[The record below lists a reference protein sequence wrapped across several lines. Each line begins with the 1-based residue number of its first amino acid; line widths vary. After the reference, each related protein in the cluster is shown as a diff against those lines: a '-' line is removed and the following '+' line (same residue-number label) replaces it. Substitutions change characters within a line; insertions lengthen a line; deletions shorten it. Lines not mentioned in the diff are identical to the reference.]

1 MSLKPWREIAIPH
14 KVVREGHFQQSEFA
28 ADLSMVHAGTASE
41 EYLNAELFYQ
51 RTYITEGMGLLLQ
64 SVVKRLAGQGGDPVI
79 QLQTAF
85 GGGKTHTMLAV
96 YHLAEGKVPASQL
109 LGVRDIM
116 DKAGVLS
123 LQPARIAVLDGIKLS
138 PSQAQQH
145 GNIAAHTMWGELAWQ
160 LGGDAGYA
168 TVREADQAGTSP
180 GKEVLAQ
187 LLSQNAPCV
196 VLMDELVAFLRQF
209 ESGKSYKAGTFDSNL
224 SFIQA
229 LTEAVKAVPNA
240 IVLASLPDS
249 HNAGGEQGQKA
260 LRELESYFGRLQAIW
275 KPVATEEA
283 FEIVRRRL
291 FEAIND
297 QLAAEQVCRAFQ
309 SVYEQN
315 RNDFPQETQASA
327 YHRLMMAA
335 YPIHPEVF
343 ARLYEDWSSLENFQR
358 TRGVLK
364 LMAKVIHSLWM
375 EGNTDLMVMPGSLP
389 LDSHDVSSE
398 LISYLS
404 QGWNPVFSKDIDGK
418 TAEST
423 MLDANRPMFGK
434 VQAARRSARTI
445 MLGSAPSSS
454 NKLAQGLELNHVLLG
469 VVQPE
474 QSLGVYKDALR
485 ALQDKLSYLSVANNR
500 FWFDTRP
507 NLRREMEERK
517 RRFEDREHVTPEI
530 QNRIY
535 KAFASGIFTVHPFND
550 SKDVMDDWGLKLV
563 VLPPDA
569 GYTKSGQ
576 NPAHERALD
585 ILKNRGD
592 QPRQKQNRLL
602 FLAPDYDNVSRL
614 KEMVRTWL
622 AWRSIV
628 NETKTLNL
636 DQHQATQ
643 AQDSLAQSE
652 KALKQMVRETFKWLL
667 APVQEVRQGKVQ
679 NEISW
684 EAFTVNAGATNLT
697 QEVERILTENEL
709 VISKWAQVHLHRMLT
724 SWFWKDGA
732 SDVLAMD
739 VWQKSCCYL
748 FLPRLKDDQVL
759 SSAIAAGVESKEFFA
774 FAQAKEDSKYTGFVF
789 GKRTA
794 PYVDTSSVL
803 IEPTAAAAYEAA
815 LAAATQPATVT
826 NEPNSP
832 YKADS
837 GSTTQP
843 ASTQSAGGGSATTTV
858 QVPVKKTVKRFYGA
872 VDLDANQA
880 LPEFIA
886 LFNEVITLFNDKG
899 VKPRITIDIEA
910 EHLEGFDDSLQR
922 AIRENCNVLKFKSAE
937 FDE

>member
-1 MSLKPWREIAIPH
+1 
-14 KVVREGHFQQSEFA
+14 
-28 ADLSMVHAGTASE
+28 
-41 EYLNAELFYQ
+41 
-51 RTYITEGMGLLLQ
+51 
-64 SVVKRLAGQGGDPVI
+64 
-79 QLQTAF
+79 
-85 GGGKTHTMLAV
+85 
-96 YHLAEGKVPASQL
+96 
-109 LGVRDIM
+109 
-116 DKAGVLS
+116 
-123 LQPARIAVLDGIKLS
+123 
-138 PSQAQQH
+138 
-145 GNIAAHTMWGELAWQ
+145 
-160 LGGDAGYA
+160 
-168 TVREADQAGTSP
+168 
-180 GKEVLAQ
+180 
-187 LLSQNAPCV
+187 
-196 VLMDELVAFLRQF
+196 
-209 ESGKSYKAGTFDSNL
+209 
-224 SFIQA
+224 
-229 LTEAVKAVPNA
+229 
-240 IVLASLPDS
+240 
-249 HNAGGEQGQKA
+249 
-260 LRELESYFGRLQAIW
+260 
-275 KPVATEEA
+275 
-283 FEIVRRRL
+283 
-291 FEAIND
+291 
-297 QLAAEQVCRAFQ
+297 
-309 SVYEQN
+309 
-315 RNDFPQETQASA
+315 
-327 YHRLMMAA
+327 
-335 YPIHPEVF
+335 
-343 ARLYEDWSSLENFQR
+343 
-358 TRGVLK
+358 
-364 LMAKVIHSLWM
+364 
-375 EGNTDLMVMPGSLP
+375 
-389 LDSHDVSSE
+389 
-398 LISYLS
+398 
-404 QGWNPVFSKDIDGK
+404 
-418 TAEST
+418 
-423 MLDANRPMFGK
+423 MFGK
-434 VQAARRSARTI
+434 VQAARRSARAI

-530 QNRIY
+530 QSRIH

-563 VLPPDA
+563 VLPPPA
-569 GYTKSGQ
+569 AYTKSGQ
-576 NPAHERALD
+576 NPALERALE

-614 KEMVRTWL
+614 KEMARTWL

-643 AQDSLAQSE
+643 AQDSLTQAE

-697 QEVERILTENEL
+697 QEVERILAENEL
-709 VISKWAQVHLHRMLT
+709 VISKWAPVHLHRMLT

-774 FAQAKEDSKYTGFVF
+774 FAQAKENSKYSGFVF
-789 GKRTA
+789 GKRTS

-803 IEPTAAAAYEAA
+803 IEPTAAAAYEEMAA
-815 LAAATQPATVT
+815 QIASATDEQTSPSQDESDSSSQP
-826 NEPNSP
+826 E
-832 YKADS
+832 
-837 GSTTQP
+837 TTQP
-843 ASTQSAGGGSATTTV
+843 AVGSGETTTL
-858 QVPVKKTVKRFYGA
+858 PAKKTAKRFYGS

-880 LPEFIA
+880 LPSFIS

-910 EHLEGFDDSLQR
+910 ENLEGFDDGLQR
-922 AIRENCNVLKFKSAE
+922 AIRENCSVLKFKSSE
-937 FDE
+937 LDE